1 MSDKYKKYS
10 YDLYPNKSYL
20 GDVKLCYT
28 LPNYT
33 FLKNRKVTRTFIS
46 PEGKIFE
53 CHDKLGHEKLSKE
66 IVYKNYLDEY
76 INLGSS
82 KFDNKPLGMLQEEYF
97 LLYYKHFIKVTC
109 DYGNVLFF
117 YHTLSSKQTEIIYP
131 K

>member
-1 MSDKYKKYS
+1 MSNNYEKYNYN
-10 YDLYPNKSYL
+10 LYPNKSYL
-20 GDVKLCYT
+20 GDIKLCYN

-46 PEGKIFE
+46 PEGKIYD
-53 CHDKLGHEKLSKE
+53 CCKQGHDHLCRE
-66 IVYKNYLDEY
+66 IVFNDYLDEY
-76 INLGSS
+76 IKLDKGC
-82 KFDNKPLGMLQEEYF
+82 FDNKPLGMLQEEYF

>member
-1 MSDKYKKYS
+1 MDNKYEKYN
-10 YDLYPNKSYL
+10 YNLYPNKSYL
-20 GDVKLCYT
+20 GDVKLCYN

-46 PEGKIFE
+46 PEGKIYD
-53 CHDKLGHEKLSKE
+53 CGKHGHDHLCRE
-66 IVYKNYLDEY
+66 IVFNDYLDEY
-76 INLGSS
+76 IKLDKGC
-82 KFDNKPLGMLQEEYF
+82 FDNKPLGMLQEEYF